1 MLKATQKKSGGNNTE
16 NHQGLF
22 FFGHKQPTNQNR
34 VEPPTKNETKGIDV
48 LALHPAMVK
57 VRPYMIETKV
67 APTRARFRFDIN
79 LVLSLLSIFCCVLP
93 INFVV

>member
-48 LALHPAMVK
+48 LALHPQW
-57 VRPYMIETKV
+57 
-67 APTRARFRFDIN
+67 
-79 LVLSLLSIFCCVLP
+79 
-93 INFVV
+93 